1 MKLIKKFILFILL
14 FLISVSPVL
23 AAGSDIN
30 NSGKVDIFDYNI
42 LLSNFGRTSSDIP
55 SDIDNNG
62 KVDIFDY
69 NKLLSDFGMI
79 IQGSRYL
86 VFNSNKTG
94 NHEIYRL
101 NLDTNDKTQL
111 TNDPTKDH
119 FWGRLSPDKTK
130 ILYYQTPK
138 GQSENYSE
146 TSLWMMNADGT
157 DKKLLRPKGTN
168 SWEVQGHAEWSP
180 DGTKL
185 VMFGGSEMNPQ
196 IVITDINGNPLTLV
210 TTRGGQNIDPS
221 FSPDG
226 TKIVFIACPE
236 SHCVNT
242 SFEVY
247 QIQTDGSGLTRLTSD
262 TNTDNDPYFS
272 PNGEKIAWIKQTEPS
287 TNFNLGKWNIW
298 VMDKTGTNL
307 WSLTN
312 DNQINSRPEWS
323 KDGLS
328 IYFHRLELGA
338 FDFFRIFKISLDGS
352 NLQQI
357 IGEPGVVYEFP
368 SL

>member
-1 MKLIKKFILFILL
+1 MKVIKVFFLFIILFL
-14 FLISVSPVL
+14 SVSPVL
-23 AAGSDIN
+23 AVGSDIN
-30 NSGKVDIFDYNI
+30 NSGKVDIFDYNT
-42 LLSNFGRTSSDIP
+42 LLSNFGKTGSDIVG
-55 SDIDNNG
+55 DIDKNG

-69 NKLLSDFGMI
+69 NKLLTDFGRTEVQSI
-79 IQGSRYL
+79 

-94 NHEIYRL
+94 NHEIYSL
-101 NLDTNDKTQL
+101 NLNSQEKVQL
-111 TNDPTKDH
+111 TSDVTKEH

-138 GQSENYSE
+138 GQSENYTE
-146 TSLWMMNADGT
+146 TSLWMMNSDGT

-185 VMFGGSEMNPQ
+185 VMFGGSQMNPQ

-236 SHCVNT
+236 SQCVNA

-247 QIQTDGSGLTRLTSD
+247 QIQIDGSGLTRLTND

-298 VMDKTGTNL
+298 VMDHAGTNL
-307 WSLTN
+307 RSLTN

-338 FDFFRIFKISLDGS
+338 FDFFRIFEINLDGS
-352 NLQQI
+352 NLHQI